1 VARFEDACVADY
13 MTWPVVSVA
22 PGTLLREI
30 DRQFARHD
38 FNAFPVV
45 EGNLLAGIVS
55 KFDMLKLFLCCE
67 PAELPN
73 CDPLDGLT
81 ASAIMSRNVVTFRPS
96 TPMVRVLRTVVDF
109 RLKSFPVVDGQRLV
123 GMVART
129 DILRALRE
137 TVTARRL

>member
-1 VARFEDACVADY
+1 

-22 PGTLLREI
+22 PDTPLREI

-38 FNAFPVV
+38 FNAFPVT
-45 EGNLLAGIVS
+45 EGALLVGIVS

-67 PAELPN
+67 PRELPT
-73 CDPLDGLT
+73 CDPLDDLT
-81 ASAIMSRNVVTFRPS
+81 AGAIMSRNVVTFRPS
-96 TPMVRVLRTVVDF
+96 TPLARVLRTVVDF

-123 GMVART
+123 GVIART

-137 TVTARRL
+137 TVTRRRL